1 MAPLDQAMTNVIKG
15 PRRGYRFLPHMTF
28 GGNLRITVPYDPAL
42 IPAGLSAH
50 DVRTVYYDKRL
61 AKWEELP
68 LVSVNQAAAT
78 VTSNTNHFT
87 DFIDATITVPDHPG
101 TQSLDPTSIKNIK
114 AADPGANINLIAPSA
129 ASSDGSA
136 HLSYPIALPARRH
149 RQAAS
154 LPLTPNYTHINGRS
168 RPAARCIYPDRDAPV
183 L

>member
-1 MAPLDQAMTNVIKG
+1 
-15 PRRGYRFLPHMTF
+15 MTF

-50 DVRTVYYDKRL
+50 DVRTFYYDKRL
-61 AKWEELP
+61 GKWEELP

-114 AADPGANINLIAPSA
+114 AADPGANINLIAPPA

-136 HLSYPIALPARRH
+136 HLSYPIALPAGRH
-149 RQAAS
+149 GQVPGLS
-154 LPLTPNYTHINGRS
+154 LSYDSTTIDGS
-168 RPAARCIYPDRDAPV
+168 SGPADGWLGLGWD
-183 L
+183 